1 MGKAEG
7 TERQKVETEV
17 CEKLPPEMD
26 EVKSDLKKIFK
37 AILLGLDEGRMPS
50 MADVSRMIELNAEF
64 DEYSADKTWSKE
76 ERAFTEKM
84 AEFERTAK
92 RDDLAVA
99 KRLMEELRVA
109 KKACHRDYRWKE

>member
-37 AILLGLDEGRMPS
+37 AILLGFEEGRMPS
-50 MADVSRMIELNAEF
+50 MADVSRMIELNAAF
-64 DEYSADKTWSKE
+64 HEYSTDKAWSKE
-76 ERAFTEKM
+76 ERAFTEEM
-84 AEFERTAK
+84 AEFEIAVK
-92 RDDLAVA
+92 NGDLASA
-99 KRLMEELRVA
+99 KRLIAELRGD